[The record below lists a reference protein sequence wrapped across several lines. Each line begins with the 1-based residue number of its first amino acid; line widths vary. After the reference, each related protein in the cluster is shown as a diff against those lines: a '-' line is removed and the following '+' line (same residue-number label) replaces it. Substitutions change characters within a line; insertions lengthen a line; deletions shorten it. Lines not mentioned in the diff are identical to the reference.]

1 MTWFWKARNNSEQVI
16 VSPDDPLPIT
26 GAVSLDV
33 SSVEIGEV
41 VIKDATSSNAAAV
54 LSAGRLSVDGSGV
67 TQPVSAASLPLPSG
81 ASTAANQATALS
93 SLSDIDTNTANSAS
107 DLSAIQA
114 LLNGTGTIG
123 IVGSLPAGTN
133 IIGKVQQ
140 SGSWTVAIT
149 GAIPGGTNSI
159 GAVTQGGSWTVG
171 ISNGAMVGLNAGSQ
185 VIGSVS
191 QNGTWTVTQSG
202 TWTVQA
208 AQSGTWNIVLGAGSN
223 IIGKVGIDQSTPG
236 TTNAVYDTANKWG
249 DPANRTYWSL
259 SAILVTGA
267 TSETLLNM
275 ASNTAGSAGGP
286 ATSYT
291 VPAGK
296 NLWIQTMEV
305 DVLNTTTVANRVQ
318 ANLRALPSG
327 GTLTASSPLV
337 ARCVADSQAALAASG
352 GANEI
357 LFPEGII
364 FPTGSVVGVSQIC
377 SVTTASIVSVV
388 LTGFL
393 F

>member
-41 VIKDATSSNAAAV
+41 VIKDATASNTAAV
-54 LSAGRLSVDGSGV
+54 SSAGRLSVDGSGV
-67 TQPVSAASLPLPSG
+67 TQPVSAASFPLPAG
-81 ASTAANQATALS
+81 ASTATNQATALS

-123 IVGSLPAGTN
+123 LVGALPAGTNTIGRVTQNGTWTVGLSVGAAVAATQSGNWDVFQAGSWTVAATQSGTWNVSLSSGIQSIGGVTQSGSWNVGISGSLPAGTS
-133 IIGKVQQ
+133 IIGKVD
-140 SGSWTVAIT
+140 
-149 GAIPGGTNSI
+149 
-159 GAVTQGGSWTVG
+159 
-171 ISNGAMVGLNAGSQ
+171 
-185 VIGSVS
+185 
-191 QNGTWTVTQSG
+191 
-202 TWTVQA
+202 
-208 AQSGTWNIVLGAGSN
+208 
-223 IIGKVGIDQSTPG
+223 IDQTTPG
-236 TTNAVYDTANKWG
+236 TTNAIYDTANKWG
-249 DPANRTYWSL
+249 DPANRSYWSL

-267 TSETLLNM
+267 TTEALLSM
-275 ASNTAGSAGGP
+275 TSNTAGAAGGP

-296 NLWIQTMEV
+296 NLRLQTFEV

-327 GTLTASSPLV
+327 GTLTTSSPMV
-337 ARCVADSQAALAASG
+337 ARCVAIAQDALAASG
-352 GANEI
+352 GSNEI
-357 LFPEGII
+357 VFPEGVV
-364 FPTGSVVGVSQIC
+364 FPTGSVIGVSQIC
-377 SVTTASIVSVV
+377 TVTTASIVSVV
-388 LTGFL
+388 LTGYL
-393 F
+393 Y